1 MLKNYLRIAF
11 RNLTRNRLSAAINIG
26 GLAIGMAVAILIS
39 LWVYNETTYNH
50 QYRNHSRI
58 AAVFQ
63 NQDFNG
69 KIDTWPGQAW
79 ELGPELKTGYS
90 DYFKHVIMTSYNGDH
105 LLSFADK
112 KIRTKGN
119 YMGPEVLDMLSAKM
133 LAGNYTALDDPSS
146 VVLSASTARSIFGA
160 TDPMGRTLIIDGTL
174 PVKVSG
180 IYEDLP
186 DNSDYEGLQ
195 FILPW
200 QLLMTS
206 QGYEKKLGWGNS
218 WFQVFVQ
225 LKNNITMQQASAAI
239 KDLKLHKG
247 GPDNARFKPEL
258 FLHPMDNWHLH
269 GEFHNGTNASG
280 GAIQYVRLFS
290 IIGTFV
296 LLLACINFMNLST
309 ARSEKR
315 AKEVGIRKAIGSLRG
330 QLIGQFFSE
339 SVLIALCS
347 FVLSIGLAQL
357 MLPFFNEV
365 SGKKMSI
372 LWGQPVFWMTAIGFT
387 LLTGIIA
394 GSYPALYLSS
404 FRPVK
409 VLKGTFR
416 VGKLASVPRK
426 VLVVLQF
433 TVSVILII
441 GTIVVFR
448 QIGYVKDRPV
458 GYSRDGLVMIPINSD
473 GLRNHYESF
482 RNEVLRTGTVE
493 EMALSESPLTAVYIS
508 NSGYTWEGKDPAM
521 TDDFSTVKVN
531 AEFGKVARWQIIEGR
546 DFNRDLATDSLSFI
560 INEAAVKYMGLKE
573 PVVGQQ
579 IKWGKNGSYTIIGV
593 VKDMIMRSPFDAAR
607 QTIFFEHAGFVSNL
621 NNIDVR
627 IRPNVST
634 AAALDKIASIYKKY
648 DAENP
653 FEYRF
658 VDQEY
663 AKKFSNE
670 ERVGKLAGFFTTL
683 AIFISCLGLFGLASF
698 VAEQRTREI
707 GVRKVLGASILN
719 LWQLLS
725 SEFLR
730 LVLLSLLIGGPI
742 AWWFMQG
749 WLQNYHY
756 HADLSWWIFAIA
768 GTGAVL
774 ITILT
779 VSFQAIKAAMASPVK
794 SLRTE

>member
-1 MLKNYLRIAF
+1 MLKNYFRIAF

-39 LWVYNETTYNH
+39 LWIYNETTYNH
-50 QYRNHSRI
+50 QYPNHSRI
-58 AAVFQ
+58 AAVLQ

-69 KIDTWPGQAW
+69 KIDTWYGQAW

-90 DYFKHVIMTSYNGDH
+90 DYFKHVIMTSYPGDH
-105 LLSFADK
+105 LLTFADK
-112 KIRTKGN
+112 KIKTNGN

-133 LAGNYTALDDPSS
+133 LQGSYTALQDPSS

-160 TDPMGRTLIIDGTL
+160 TDPMGKTLIIDGKL

-186 DNSDYEGLQ
+186 VNSDYEGLH

-200 QLLMTS
+200 QLLMSS

-218 WFQVFVQ
+218 WFQVTVQ
-225 LKNNITMQQASAAI
+225 LKDNITMQQASAAI
-239 KDLKLHKG
+239 RDVKLHKG
-247 GPDNARFKPEL
+247 GEDNARFKPEL
-258 FLHPMDNWHLH
+258 FLHPMDRWHLH
-269 GEFHNGTNASG
+269 SEFHNGTNASG

-290 IIGTFV
+290 IIGAFV

-347 FVLSIGLAQL
+347 FVLAIGLTQL

-372 LWGQPVFWMTAIGFT
+372 LWGQPVFWLTAIGFT

-416 VGKLASVPRK
+416 VGRLASVPRK

-458 GYSRDGLVMIPINSD
+458 GYSREGLVVLSINSD
-473 GLRNHYESF
+473 GLRNHYEAF

-531 AEFGKVARWQIIEGR
+531 PEFGKVARWQIIEGR
-546 DFNRDLATDSLSFI
+546 DFNRDLVTDSLSFI

-573 PVVGQQ
+573 PVVGQR
-579 IKWGKNGSYTIIGV
+579 IKWGNNGSYTIIGV
-593 VKDMIMRSPFDAAR
+593 VKDMIMRSPFEAAR
-607 QTIFFEHAGFVSNL
+607 QTIFFEHAGFASNL

-634 AAALDKIASIYKKY
+634 AVALDKIAAIYKKY

-730 LVLLSLLIGGPI
+730 LVLLALLIGGPI
-742 AWWFMQG
+742 AWWVMQG

-756 HADLSWWIFAIA
+756 HADLSWWIFVIA
-768 GTGAVL
+768 GTGAVM